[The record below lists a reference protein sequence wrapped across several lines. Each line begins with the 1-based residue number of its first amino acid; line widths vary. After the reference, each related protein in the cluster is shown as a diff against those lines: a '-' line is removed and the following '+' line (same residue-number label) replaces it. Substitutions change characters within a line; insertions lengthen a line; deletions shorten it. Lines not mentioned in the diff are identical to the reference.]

1 MPTQQSHDQSA
12 RYRSLAA
19 ILVCLLVAALLFMSN
34 QIVLL
39 PELPNWYDQ
48 QRFLMLLLLATALSV
63 FALLPAPSPPYVTL
77 LLIVALA
84 LSALSPLPGWALAES
99 AIFTGLV
106 ATAYWVGIALREVNR
121 YRPELTVNGLI
132 IYGTL
137 ISLPPLM
144 QFGIS
149 LGNGSSAF
157 ALYSLFSGFS
167 NHRFFS
173 QTESV
178 LIPLMA
184 LPAMWL
190 NTDSRWRKLGNVSI
204 CLLWVLAFAA
214 GTRAFYV
221 AMIAGGSFAWFFHG
235 QTGRQWTRWQLKFAG
250 MGWFGYLLLFKVMP
264 WILGIVITSDNARLN
279 QLESAL
285 NSSGRLEMWIAAVRL
300 ITEHPLTGIGP
311 MHFATL
317 AAETKFAAGFAA
329 HPHNSVIQ
337 LMVEW
342 GLPMGLTLLA
352 LVGLGFWRLFQATHI
367 KTENA
372 SLALQRH
379 IMSITL
385 FTTFIYS
392 LLDGSIVTPY
402 TQILLAFVIG
412 WAWSLLPTAHRTT
425 ARQTQALQAFSTILT
440 RCCCVL
446 AGCFLIWLAVYPYP
460 KLTSHVEL
468 YAKSYPGQ
476 PLWPRL
482 WSQGLINL
490 PGDQR
495 YHGSHFNYPAPS
507 TNTSK

>member
-1 MPTQQSHDQSA
+1 MPIQQSHDQPA

-19 ILVCLLVAALLFMSN
+19 ILVCLPVAAFLFMSN

-39 PELPNWYDQ
+39 PDLPNWYDQ
-48 QRFLMLLLLATALSV
+48 QRFLMLLLLATALSA
-63 FALLPAPSPPYVTL
+63 FALQPSATPLWATL
-77 LLIVALA
+77 LFIAALA
-84 LSALSPLPGWALAES
+84 LSAFSPLPGWALAET
-99 AIFTGLV
+99 AVFMGLAV
-106 ATAYWVGIALREVNR
+106 TAYWVGIALRKIDE
-121 YRPELTVNGLI
+121 YRPELTINGLI
-132 IYGTL
+132 MYGML

-144 QFGIS
+144 QFSIA
-149 LGNGSSAF
+149 LGNGSSEF
-157 ALYSLFSGFS
+157 ALSSLFSGFS
-167 NHRFFS
+167 NHRSFS

-184 LPAMWL
+184 LPAIL
-190 NTDSRWRKLGNVSI
+190 LREDSRWRKFGNVSA

-221 AMIAGGSFAWFFHG
+221 AIVVGVAFAWFFHG

-250 MGWFGYLLLFKVMP
+250 MGWLGYLLLFNVIP
-264 WILGIVITSDNARLN
+264 WILGITITSDNARLN

-285 NSSGRLEMWIAAVRL
+285 NSSGRLEMWLSAVRL
-300 ITEHPLTGIGP
+300 IAEHPLMGIGP

-317 AAETKFAAGFAA
+317 AAETKFESGFAA
-329 HPHNSVIQ
+329 HPHNAVIQ

-379 IMSITL
+379 ILSITL
-385 FTTFIYS
+385 VTAFIYS

-402 TQILLAFVIG
+402 TQILLAFVAG
-412 WAWSLLPTAHRTT
+412 WTWSLLPTAHRANTC
-425 ARQTQALQAFSTILT
+425 QTGTLQAFSTILT

-446 AGCFLIWLAVYPYP
+446 AGCFLIWLSVYPYP
-460 KLTSHVEL
+460 KLASHVEL

-490 PGDQR
+490 FEDDR
-495 YHGSHFNYPAPS
+495 YLFSGFS
-507 TNTSK
+507 TNTKWLKKLP